1 MWHYDILIHSFPLFS
16 ESEVVSQFLTSE
28 LEPCVREPRFNLPAL
43 SRTPSCRSSVRDI
56 IQDVQSCLQF
66 DPEEEFLKMLIRYIC
81 CETTPDLIG
90 IRRCEALCYD
100 LIISL
105 ESDQDNAFHCAQ
117 GRGMRNRGE
126 LVLIA
131 KQ

>member
-1 MWHYDILIHSFPLFS
+1 MWHYDILIHSSPLFS
-16 ESEVVSQFLTSE
+16 ESEVVSRFLTSE
-28 LEPCVREPRFNLPAL
+28 LEPCVTEPKFNLPAL

-66 DPEEEFLKMLIRYIC
+66 DPEEEFLGMFIRYIC

-105 ESDQDNAFHCAQ
+105 ESDQDNTFHCAQ
-117 GRGMRNRGE
+117 GRGMRYRGE

-131 KQ
+131 KR